1 MADVAIDQGVFGKR
15 LKLLYESWKG
25 NRASLWENAGALGI
39 MVGNTSEDLRYLK
52 SISLHLWLFGYEL
65 PDTVLVF
72 TNKDMHVLT
81 SQKKANLLQP
91 LKDACQ
97 EAAGVSL
104 TLHVK
109 AKGDDGGAAIDAMLE
124 AAKSAAGG
132 ALTLGHLPKDQHQG
146 KLADLWSQKISSAAG
161 VACVDASGGFADL
174 FGCKDEVEVLNVKK
188 AAFLAGKVMN
198 NVVERLEEI
207 IDQEKKVKHSK
218 LSETVE
224 GLVTEPTK
232 IGVKLRAENCDI
244 AYPPVFQSGGRF
256 DLKLSAS
263 SDENNLAQEGI
274 ITVALGTRY
283 ASYCSNIA
291 RTYII
296 DGTKQQEGEYKAL
309 LAAQAAAIGALK
321 EGTPAADVYAAAVK
335 ALEAAGHG
343 HLSERLTRN
352 VGFGMGLEFRE
363 SHNLLAPKNTGKVKA
378 GQVFNVSLG
387 LSNLSD
393 PSIKNEE
400 LQTYALQVADT
411 VVVRPKG
418 APPEVMTAGAPKEF
432 DKISYTLKGEDDEE
446 ENERPEAFEEITNGL
461 PGKKLRSDDPNYK
474 SAEQIRREKQ
484 DELLRQKNDETL
496 RRLTAQARGGDGSG
510 GAAAGL
516 RQISQVQAY
525 RSINE
530 VPQSRELRIY
540 VDQAAEAVLLPL
552 YGVMVPFHITT
563 LKTITM
569 NQDND
574 HAYIRTSF
582 NFGGAYE
589 PAQRFPHLVFL
600 KDLTFRTSDVKH
612 ANKVVQEIKVLR
624 SSVLSRD
631 KERAERATLVVQE
644 KLIRGK
650 RVYRLPDLWVRPGLG
665 GRGRKIP
672 GALEA
677 HANGFRYMNPKGE
690 GIDVMYRNIRHA
702 FFQPAENEM
711 VTILHFHLSDPIM
724 MGNKKTKDVQFYAE
738 VMDVVQTLD
747 GGRRALHDPDE
758 LEEEQRERER
768 RNKINAD
775 FQQFVRRVQEM
786 WERDMPDLNL
796 EFDVPF
802 RELAFEGVPH
812 RSTVTVMPTVNCLV
826 ELTEMPFTVV
836 SLEDIEVV
844 NLERVGFNL
853 KNFDMAIVFKDFTR
867 DVLRIDAIPT
877 KKLDTIRDWL
887 VSVKIKYF
895 ESKLNLSWKPIL
907 KSIMEDPQGFVEQG
921 GWDFLNMDKSD
932 SEDEDEASSEGFQP
946 TGSGS
951 DEDESSEVSSDGG
964 LEEEGSDEDEESDEA
979 EEEDEGMSW
988 EELEEE
994 ARREDR
1000 EKDMEEDDEEARPR
1014 GKRKAGGGGA
1024 GGGGG
1029 GGAAKRRR

>member
-1 MADVAIDQGVFGKR
+1 MADVAIDQSAFGKR
-15 LKLLYESWKG
+15 LRLLYTSWKS
-25 NRASLWENAGALGI
+25 NRSSLWEGANALGVV
-39 MVGNTSEDLRYLK
+39 VGSTSEDLRYLK

-72 TNKDMHVLT
+72 TDKELHVLT

-91 LKDACQ
+91 LKDQCQ
-97 EAAGVSL
+97 SAAGVAL
-104 TLHVK
+104 TVHVK
-109 AKGDDGGAAIDAMLE
+109 AKGDDGGAAVDAML
-124 AAKSAAGG
+124 AAANEEAGG
-132 ALTLGHLPKDQHQG
+132 DATLGHLPKDQHQG
-146 KLADLWSQKISSAAG
+146 ALAGLWASKIASAPG
-161 VACVDASGGFADL
+161 VACADVSGGFADL
-174 FGCKDEVEVLNVKK
+174 FGVKDEAEVLNVKK
-188 AAFLAGKVMN
+188 AAFLAGKVMG

-207 IDQEKKVKHSK
+207 IDQEKNTKHSK
-218 LSETVE
+218 LSEIVE
-224 GLVTEPTK
+224 GVVTEPTK

-263 SDENNLAQEGI
+263 SDDANLAQEGV

-283 ASYCSNIA
+283 SSYCANIA
-291 RTYII
+291 RTYIV
-296 DGTKQQEGEYKAL
+296 DGSKQQEGEYRAL
-309 LAAQAAAIGALK
+309 LAAQAAVIAALREGAA
-321 EGTPAADVYAAAVK
+321 AADAYAAAQK
-335 ALEAAGHG
+335 SLALSPHP
-343 HLSERLTRN
+343 HLAEKLLKN

-363 SHNLLAPKNTGKVKA
+363 SHNVLGPKNAARVKA
-378 GQVFNVSLG
+378 GQVFNVVVG
-387 LSNLSD
+387 LSGLSD
-393 PSIKNEE
+393 PSIKDAA
-400 LQTYALQVADT
+400 LQNYALQVADT
-411 VVVRPKG
+411 VVVKPG
-418 APPEVMTAGAPKEF
+418 GGPPDVMTAGAPKDF
-432 DKISYTLKGEDDEE
+432 DKISYTLKGEDEE
-446 ENERPEAFEEITNGL
+446 EEEARPEAFDEITNGL
-461 PGKKLRSDDPNYK
+461 PGKKLRSDDPNFK
-474 SAEQIRREKQ
+474 SAEQARREEQ
-484 DELLRQKNDETL
+484 DKLLRQKNDETL
-496 RRLTAQARGGDGSG
+496 RRLTAARGGSDGG
-510 GAAAGL
+510 GNGAGG
-516 RQISQVQAY
+516 RAISQITAY

-530 VPQSRELRIY
+530 VPQARELRITI
-540 VDQAAEAVLLPL
+540 DGAAEAVLLPL

-563 LKTITM
+563 FKSITM

-574 HAYIRTSF
+574 HAYVRVSF

-589 PAQRFPHLVFL
+589 PAQRFPQLVFL
-600 KDLTFRTSDVKH
+600 KDLTFRTSDVRH
-612 ANKVVQEIKVLR
+612 ATKVVQEIKLLR
-624 SSVLSRD
+624 STVLSRD

-702 FFQPAENEM
+702 FFQPAEKEM
-711 VTILHFHLSDPIM
+711 VTILHFHLNDPIM

-747 GGRRALHDPDE
+747 GGRRAMHDPDE

-775 FQQFVRRVQEM
+775 FGQFVKRVQEL
-786 WERDMPDLNL
+786 WEKDYPDLNL
-796 EFDVPF
+796 EFDIPF
-802 RELAFEGVPH
+802 RELAFDGVPH
-812 RSTVTVMPTVNCLV
+812 RSTVTVMPTVNCIV

-836 SLEDIEVV
+836 PLEDIEVV

-853 KNFDMAIVFKDFTR
+853 KNFDMAIVFKDFSR

-946 TGSGS
+946 SGSAEEEESSDYSSDEDLESEGGSGS
-951 DEDESSEVSSDGG
+951 DED
-964 LEEEGSDEDEESDEA
+964 GSDEG
-979 EEEDEGMSW
+979 EEEDEGLSW

-994 ARREDR
+994 ARRDDKER
-1000 EKDMEEDDEEARPR
+1000 DMEEDEEDQRPR
-1014 GKRKAGGGGA
+1014 KRKAGGGG
-1024 GGGGG
+1024 GGSGGA
-1029 GGAAKRRR
+1029 AAKRRR